1 MLLSLPADA
10 DPQLR
15 NPFDT
20 VALLAHACMLVVG
33 FRLEGLGE
41 DRQIGRFMLHC
52 SIAHQ
57 GLMSCRGKLRRNG
70 CSAFTARMERLVKP

>member
-1 MLLSLPADA
+1 MSINVGNIFSALSLSEYMLSSLPADA
-10 DPQLR
+10 DPQLK

-41 DRQIGRFMLHC
+41 DHRIGSSMLDC
-52 SIAHQ
+52 SLPS
-57 GLMSCRGKLRRNG
+57 G
-70 CSAFTARMERLVKP
+70 